1 MNPQAHSADPPPG
14 QAPER
19 GPNRRRQS
27 FVFRRHHFTVTGILD
42 YFFFLFGGVA
52 SLFLAL
58 LILLKGFSLGWWQV
72 LTLLVLWAVVSY

>member
-1 MNPQAHSADPPPG
+1 MNPQAHSADPPPE

-58 LILLKGFSLGWWQV
+58 VTPHGPSPLGLKYLYK
-72 LTLLVLWAVVSY
+72 TAVVLC